1 MWQGREDD
9 MLRRILWSLG
19 GFCAAAAGLLVLG
32 PKRTPKVEGLAENRE
47 DVLGDHNAA
56 A

>member
-1 MWQGREDD
+1 MGQGKEGD

-32 PKRTPKVEGLAENRE
+32 PKRTPRVETLAESRE
-47 DVLGDHNAA
+47 DVLGDHDAA

>member
-1 MWQGREDD
+1 

-32 PKRTPKVEGLAENRE
+32 SNRTPKVVALAENRE